1 MSTQAFAPPIQAE
14 LPDWILALKPP
25 EADLAAPMESAVFV
39 GLDSELEELVQA
51 SPEDLAWLAET
62 AEQTTKL
69 LSVEQAGAILDGK
82 AKPMPALKRRKR
94 RARKMRPSQLL
105 ALDLM
110 LVMMIAALLLLA
122 LILRFLIAAVY

>member
-1 MSTQAFAPPIQAE
+1 MSTQALAPPVQAE

-25 EADLAAPMESAVFV
+25 DADLAAPAESAVFV
-39 GLDSELEELVQA
+39 GLDSELEGLVQA

-69 LSVEQAGAILDGK
+69 LSIEQASAILDGK
-82 AKPMPALKRRKR
+82 SEPMPRLKRRR
-94 RARKMRPSQLL
+94 RHSKKMRRSELL

-110 LVMMIAALLLLA
+110 LVMMIAALLILA
-122 LILRFLIAAVY
+122 LILRSLMLMP